1 MERANSRLVSMTETV
16 SGMREIV
23 HSQTRHIDYCLQIL
37 EKNRSGEVGLSKGDL
52 EVLRTILTMIH
63 MVGISGHSILKLTD
77 EVALCVRDAFPI
89 ARGVI
94 EGVINICFIM
104 AGGPEVAAKAVRH
117 AEVKAY
123 RDLTRTWEAGGARM
137 ELGHSGQPSPEEVA
151 RLELMMLEFTT
162 KNGRARDWTDKTLA
176 QRLNAIAEAFPNTAM
191 ISLNASAF
199 NIYSHASEIIHG
211 SYFSAMYFWGVTLP
225 GRGAPKSSDEFR
237 LTIIDHQFS
246 VLMTTIFAYAGLV
259 ECFADYIGKPDLR
272 ELADVAL
279 DRLKKLP
286 AIVES

>member
-16 SGMREIV
+16 NGMREIV

-37 EKNRSGEVGLSKGDL
+37 EKNRSGEVGLSQGDL

-123 RDLTRTWEAGGARM
+123 RDLTRTWEAGGARI

-176 QRLNAIAEAFPNTAM
+176 QRLNVIAEAFPNTAM

-211 SYFSAMYFWGVTLP
+211 SYFSAMHFWGVTLP

-259 ECFADYIGKPDLR
+259 ECFADYIGKSDLR
-272 ELADVAL
+272 ELANDAL
-279 DRLKKLP
+279 DRLQKLP